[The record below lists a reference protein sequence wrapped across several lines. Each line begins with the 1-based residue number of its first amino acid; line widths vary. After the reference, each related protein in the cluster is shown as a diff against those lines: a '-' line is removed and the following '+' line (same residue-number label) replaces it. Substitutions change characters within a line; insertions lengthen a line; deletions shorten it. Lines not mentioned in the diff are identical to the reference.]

1 MSEPFLSSDDYDER
15 AHQLYNEGQY
25 DEAIEALRTGLGLY
39 PHAVELHVGMGY
51 ARLAREEYL
60 WARRAFEQAI
70 GLDPDHED
78 ALAGLGEVLLKFGD
92 RAGAVACFDR
102 ILALGFRDDHDLML
116 QVGRALF
123 REAVLD
129 QARRFFEVA
138 LTAHPDSAEAA
149 ACVGYAA
156 HRLSDEAD
164 ALYWLRRALEL
175 DADQGE
181 ARIYLAN
188 LLYDRGEYEAALFH
202 LERTEPEDHFDGL
215 AIWRLIELK
224 KSVYRLP
231 DADPELAPW
240 HRRLDD
246 LVGDAAP
253 DDLLLAEIEAMGPDG
268 RVRDPGRRAPRPQRD
283 PPREHARRR
292 HVRRHV
298 GRNRAADEGRRRRVG
313 RRLTGAVHGRHCA
326 AWAQADGH
334 RDPGDGPGEL
344 PQGERGRGAASDTSL
359 RDGKRPGKGEGP
371 APPFPGLLPASYR
384 LTSPCA

>member
-15 AHQLYNEGQY
+15 AHQLYNDGQY
-25 DEAIEALRTGLGLY
+25 DHAIETLREGLGLY

-60 WARRAFEQAI
+60 LARRGFEEAV
-70 GLDPDHED
+70 GLDPEHED

-102 ILALGFRDDHDLML
+102 ILALGFREDHDLML

-156 HRLSDEAD
+156 HRLSDGGSS
-164 ALYWLRRALEL
+164 LHWLRRALEL
-175 DADQGE
+175 DSSLGE

-202 LERTEPEDHFDGL
+202 LERTEPEDHFDAL
-215 AIWRLIELK
+215 AIWRLMELK
-224 KSVYRLP
+224 KGVYRL
-231 DADPELAPW
+231 
-240 HRRLDD
+240 
-246 LVGDAAP
+246 
-253 DDLLLAEIEAMGPDG
+253 
-268 RVRDPGRRAPRPQRD
+268 
-283 PPREHARRR
+283 
-292 HVRRHV
+292 
-298 GRNRAADEGRRRRVG
+298 AAD
-313 RRLTGAVHGRHCA
+313 
-326 AWAQADGH
+326 D
-334 RDPGDGPGEL
+334 
-344 PQGERGRGAASDTSL
+344 
-359 RDGKRPGKGEGP
+359 
-371 APPFPGLLPASYR
+371 
-384 LTSPCA
+384 